1 MIIYDFYDQ
10 RKYSIFGVKSSFP
23 IMHIFLQ
30 IFFLIIKYQAKKGE
44 TLRITYQ
51 GGRKYHNLPQVMPL
65 KSWTSIYIEVRDGIH
80 TLLGLI
86 VGGGHFP
93 FYGFQCVAVV
103 VPTSLPAWIFAA
115 IAVFLRK

>member
-1 MIIYDFYDQ
+1 MILYDFYDQ

-86 VGGGHFP
+86 VGGRSFSR
-93 FYGFQCVAVV
+93 FMDFNVLLLLFLQAYRLGFLQRELFF
-103 VPTSLPAWIFAA
+103 T
-115 IAVFLRK
+115 